1 MREYFQVLSGSI
13 FTLDDLPQNA
23 FQFHFA
29 PIVSAEVERLFS
41 TMTALLSP
49 QRLNLNFESLKMHL
63 MVLWNTEF
71 VNSNLWKRFFKKK
84 KYFNAIFYAI
94 LSIFLRNY
102 LQILTIFLRNFIRS
116 LMISQCLG

>member
-1 MREYFQVLSGSI
+1 MRKYMFSRIKEDLTSFLGKSRTTKNAREVLSHSI

-71 VNSNLWKRFFKKK
+71 VNSNLWKRFF
-84 KYFNAIFYAI
+84 
-94 LSIFLRNY
+94 
-102 LQILTIFLRNFIRS
+102 
-116 LMISQCLG
+116 